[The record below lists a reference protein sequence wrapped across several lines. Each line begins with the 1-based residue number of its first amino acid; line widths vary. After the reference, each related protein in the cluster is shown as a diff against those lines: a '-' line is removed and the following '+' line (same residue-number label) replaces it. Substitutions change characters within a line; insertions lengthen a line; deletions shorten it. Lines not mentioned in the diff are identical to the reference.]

1 LKIDMVIWGHR
12 SIAKNDVTLH
22 SVILVSMA
30 MPPLRKEDKMILTV
44 LHKSNVYHRCW
55 ECVDELGN
63 YTKVDLVTDA
73 DGKFTEEDIKEGD
86 KFVVERL
93 HPYITIAVRPEM
105 IKKQNPNMLCP
116 EEDCVYPDCPDG
128 DPSHCP
134 YGLEQLQCKA
144 ELRADLVR
152 DKAEGL

>member
-1 LKIDMVIWGHR
+1 
-12 SIAKNDVTLH
+12 
-22 SVILVSMA
+22 
-30 MPPLRKEDKMILTV
+30 MILTV
-44 LHKSNVYHRCW
+44 VEKSAIYHRCW

-63 YTKVDLVTDA
+63 YTRVDLVTDA
-73 DGKFTEEDIKEGD
+73 GGKFTEEDVKKGD
-86 KFVVERL
+86 RFVVERL
-93 HPYITIAVRPEM
+93 HPYITIAVNPEQ
-105 IKKQNPNMLCP
+105 IKRSNSNMLCA
-116 EEDCVYPDCPDG
+116 EEDCTFPDCPDG